1 MADSPIPCDL
11 TGHVSRQDQY
21 PAAHGGFSDVW
32 IGSWDKGGETLKVA
46 IKVLRPQTC
55 QEDARSKVDK
65 RLRRELR
72 VWKELQHPNIVPLF
86 GVVSDYGPYV
96 SMVSPWME
104 NGNLNKFLTEELTLA
119 TRFKLLCDVATGLHY
134 LHSLDIIHGDLTG
147 ANILISKN
155 GVACLSDFGLST
167 IIAEFQGTSYY
178 TSSIHGNI
186 RWTAPEL
193 YRIDAVP
200 SVTFFS
206 DVYSFGSVMH
216 QVLSGCIPYH
226 NFKSDVQVLLCL
238 INRIR
243 PERPIHNVSDAHWC
257 FIQRCWVDNPR
268 ARPSI
273 TEVLAAISFF
283 YRNLLDVRPK
293 LSYADSADSTATSD
307 SLIGNLSL
315 QLNPTSPLIIPK
327 SRTCS
332 KHGLVQPVW
341 AISPRVLLVDDD
353 AVIQKLS
360 SRLLRIFGCTID
372 VATDGVAAV
381 HKMNT
386 AIYDLVFMDIMMPRL
401 DGISAT
407 CRIREFDSMTPIIS
421 MTSNSQQSDVQVYY
435 TSGMNDV
442 LCKPFGKEGILMIL
456 EKYLVHLKAMQ
467 ALPALT
473 KAPSLGPLDS
483 APAITLSGK
492 EPHSTLSRPGTQI
505 DACICNSQGSAQ
517 RSTSVAISP
526 PLNVPGRELSTIH
539 NPGGASRTMKN
550 VAGII
555 AVVRRHTIS
564 FLNKMVS
571 KCRR

>member
-1 MADSPIPCDL
+1 MH
-11 TGHVSRQDQY
+11 GHDGQFGTLR
-21 PAAHGGFSDVW
+21 PHWAHVW
-32 IGSWDKGGETLKVA
+32 IGSWDKGGETVKVA

-86 GVVSDYGPYV
+86 GVVSDCGPYV

-104 NGNLNKFLTEELTLA
+104 NGNLNKYLTEELTLA

-134 LHSLDIIHGDLTG
+134 YSGVVHSRDIIHGDLTG

-155 GVACLSDFGLST
+155 GVASLSDFGLST

-243 PERPIHNVSDAHWC
+243 PERPIHNVSDAHC
-257 FIQRCWVDNPR
+257 
-268 ARPSI
+268 I

-293 LSYADSADSTATSD
+293 LSSSDSADSTATSD

-386 AIYDLVFMDIMMPRL
+386 AIYDLVFM
-401 DGISAT
+401 T
-407 CRIREFDSMTPIIS
+407 
-421 MTSNSQQSDVQVYY
+421 
-435 TSGMNDV
+435 
-442 LCKPFGKEGILMIL
+442 
-456 EKYLVHLKAMQ
+456 
-467 ALPALT
+467 LP
-473 KAPSLGPLDS
+473 
-483 APAITLSGK
+483 
-492 EPHSTLSRPGTQI
+492 
-505 DACICNSQGSAQ
+505 
-517 RSTSVAISP
+517 
-526 PLNVPGRELSTIH
+526 
-539 NPGGASRTMKN
+539 
-550 VAGII
+550 
-555 AVVRRHTIS
+555 
-564 FLNKMVS
+564 
-571 KCRR
+571 